1 MMLGSIGRAA
11 LAFITENIVW
21 FSAIFVVW
29 AAIVLWANSQLTK
42 VRKLTVGMATKYLKS
57 HEDETDAQIWTNF
70 RPEWEAAVN
79 KLNIK
84 WIPGKHNLWII
95 RGSTENITNI
105 LRLGPEW
112 FESLRQGV
120 VLQHRGALPGEEY
133 KLKSRVNQE
142 KEEKQLKKSRR
153 KKK

>member
-1 MMLGSIGRAA
+1 MMLGTIGRAI

-42 VRKLTVGMATKYLKS
+42 ARTLTVGMATKYIKN
-57 HEDETDAQIWTNF
+57 HEEESDAQIWKGF
-70 RPEWEAAVN
+70 QPEWEAAITE
-79 KLNIK
+79 LDLK
-84 WIPGKHNLWII
+84 WIPGKHNLWVTRSSI
-95 RGSTENITNI
+95 EDVTNI
-105 LRLGPEW
+105 LKMGPKW
-112 FESLRQGV
+112 FESLRHGV

-133 KLKSRVNQE
+133 KLKSRVHQE
-142 KEEKQLKKSRR
+142 RDEKRLKNRN